1 MKKQLTDTEFHY
13 PIRYRMSQTV
23 RYCLAVI
30 TKQFS
35 LFQYSATFHLSPYH
49 GGRWNG
55 SHRSRREVKH
65 FSFSLLYVD
74 NRFCEDF
81 TVSENPKII
90 NCSVHSRG
98 QKYIRGR
105 TRVYIPQPGRAG
117 ISFSV
122 SRSGNAW
129 SGRLC
134 RPSVVSGGTVSSPGW
149 LMLKGTSA
157 LAMRGQN

>member
-81 TVSENPKII
+81 TVSENPKTI
-90 NCSVHSRG
+90 NCSVQSRG

-105 TRVYIPQPGRAG
+105 TRVYHNQAGPGY
-117 ISFSV
+117 
-122 SRSGNAW
+122 
-129 SGRLC
+129 
-134 RPSVVSGGTVSSPGW
+134 P
-149 LMLKGTSA
+149 SA
-157 LAMRGQN
+157 LAGREMPGVVGCAASQWCQAAQYPLQTD